1 MRHSRVLGWILT
13 AIVALPL
20 AGCAGPEHGGGPTAP
35 SSLSTPP
42 APNGGLTALLENAPF
57 KGRDSGTFEF
67 TQDSCAAGLAPL
79 RTHTTGTGTLIG
91 AYSFETQEC
100 FDTTAL
106 TFSGSFTITAA
117 NGDTLGGAY
126 GGNITGFLDDVT
138 STYAFTATVTGGRY
152 GSPVRP
158 ARLRYGSGE
167 PGHVP
172 GVANV
177 LRNDLRGSA
186 RFLISD
192 R

>member
-1 MRHSRVLGWILT
+1 MRHSRGLGWILT

-20 AGCAGPEHGGGPTAP
+20 AGCAGPEDGGGPTAP

-42 APNGGLTALLENAPF
+42 AANGGLAALLENAPF

-138 STYAFTATVTGGRY
+138 STYAFTATVTGGTGRFA
-152 GSPVRP
+152 GATGTLSGTGQGNLATFQESRTFSGTISAVR
-158 ARLRYGSGE
+158 
-167 PGHVP
+167 
-172 GVANV
+172 
-177 LRNDLRGSA
+177 RGP
-186 RFLISD
+186 
-192 R
+192 